1 MLTMDDD
8 DDMPQLSTDTLKALQ
23 EFRLEQHEK
32 ELKLMEIMEQSNPVD
47 ISNLSFGEDWQ
58 LSQFW
63 YSEETAISL
72 AKAATAVV
80 GYKGNIAL
88 ISCPTLYKHIKSL
101 APDCKVSLLEYDNR
115 FAITAGEA
123 FVQYDYNFPLD
134 VPRELAS
141 QCDLVVMDPPFLS
154 EECLTKTSVTA
165 KFLAKH
171 KIVLCTEVSNALHT
185 KSAGLATYQREDDSL
200 SLQLNESDVHR
211 RPEIHLWPHHCLKR
225 LMYTWHSKST
235 SLATEQREDDSLLP
249 YICGLTTV

>member
-1 MLTMDDD
+1 FEVNCRCASASVILLLRLHCLFIVYVWIMLTMDDD

-101 APDCKVSLLEYDNR
+101 AP
-115 FAITAGEA
+115 
-123 FVQYDYNFPLD
+123 
-134 VPRELAS
+134 
-141 QCDLVVMDPPFLS
+141 
-154 EECLTKTSVTA
+154 
-165 KFLAKH
+165 
-171 KIVLCTEVSNALHT
+171 
-185 KSAGLATYQREDDSL
+185 
-200 SLQLNESDVHR
+200 
-211 RPEIHLWPHHCLKR
+211 
-225 LMYTWHSKST
+225 
-235 SLATEQREDDSLLP
+235 
-249 YICGLTTV
+249 